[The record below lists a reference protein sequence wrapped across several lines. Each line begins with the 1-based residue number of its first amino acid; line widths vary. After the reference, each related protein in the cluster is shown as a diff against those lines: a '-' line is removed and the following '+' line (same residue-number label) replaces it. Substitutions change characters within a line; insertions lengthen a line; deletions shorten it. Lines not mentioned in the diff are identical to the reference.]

1 MGRPRLCPRRLMASR
16 GGEINT
22 EDPPWVIRLFN
33 RQHTTRLALLRSKW
47 HQRNKQFY
55 PSGIPSLQEPPLEI
69 NSRLWIVFTQRREK
83 PASYP
88 LKKNKKNIK
97 SGYRNYHTTK
107 YSCNTNKKAYYQISI
122 KLACS
127 KFAKHNSQ
135 QYELQIN
142 YSHCGDLLN
151 DLPIS

>member
-1 MGRPRLCPRRLMASR
+1 MQRLLWECGKAIWEAGHASEQPGPEHIVSYPSAFPPPCPWIMGRPRLCPRRLMASR

-33 RQHTTRLALLRSKW
+33 RQHTTRPSLLRSKW

-83 PASYP
+83 SASYP
-88 LKKNKKNIK
+88 FKKKNKINKNLVTAII
-97 SGYRNYHTTK
+97 T
-107 YSCNTNKKAYYQISI
+107 Q
-122 KLACS
+122 
-127 KFAKHNSQ
+127 
-135 QYELQIN
+135 
-142 YSHCGDLLN
+142 
-151 DLPIS
+151 